1 MLLVKATGSTVQQYP
16 YSIGLLRKENPNTS
30 FPKQVSAEDMASF
43 NVYPV
48 TEVTPTVSDTQKL
61 VKVWT
66 PTLVGG
72 DWVLAH
78 EAVDLTSEDIAEAT
92 AVLAANMREERNK
105 RLAGVTTSKADN
117 EAAFTASELA
127 KVAAAAREKRDG
139 LLAAT
144 DFYALS
150 DVSMSEAMTTYRSDL
165 RAVPAQSEFPT
176 TISWP
181 TAP

>member
-1 MLLVKATGSTVQQYP
+1 MLLLKANGSTVEQYP

-48 TEVTPTVSDTQKL
+48 TEVTPAVADTQKL
-61 VKVWT
+61 VKIWT
-66 PTLVGG
+66 PTLVDGA
-72 DWVLAH
+72 WVLAH
-78 EAVDLTSEDIAEAT
+78 EAVDLTSDDIAEAT
-92 AVLAANMREERNK
+92 AVLAANAR
-105 RLAGVTTSKADN
+105 VT
-117 EAAFTASELA
+117 
-127 KVAAAAREKRDG
+127 RDG

-150 DVSMSEAMTTYRSDL
+150 DVVMTSEMTTYRSDL

-176 TISWP
+176 TITWP

>member
-1 MLLVKATGSTVQQYP
+1 MLLVKANGSTVEQYP
-16 YSIGLLRKENPNTS
+16 YSLGMLRKENPNTS
-30 FPKQVSAEDMASF
+30 FPKQPSVSDMELF

-48 TEVTPTVSDTQKL
+48 TETFPTVGDGQHL

-66 PTLVGG
+66 PTLVDG

-78 EAVDLTSEDIAEAT
+78 EAVDLTSDDIAEAT
-92 AVLAANMREERNK
+92 AVLAANAR
-105 RLAGVTTSKADN
+105 VT
-117 EAAFTASELA
+117 
-127 KVAAAAREKRDG
+127 RDK

-150 DVSMSEAMTTYRSDL
+150 DVVMTSDMTTYRSDL
-165 RAVPAQSEFPT
+165 RDISDQENFPSAIT
-176 TISWP
+176 WP

>member
-1 MLLVKATGSTVQQYP
+1 MLLLKANGSTVQQYP
-16 YSIGLLRKENPNTS
+16 YSLGMLRKENPNTS

-48 TEVTPTVSDTQKL
+48 TEVTPTVADTQKL

-72 DWVLAH
+72 EWVLAH
-78 EAVDLTSEDIAEAT
+78 EAVDLTSDDIAEAT
-92 AVLAANMREERNK
+92 AVLAANAREERD
-105 RLAGVTTSKADN
+105 A
-117 EAAFTASELA
+117 
-127 KVAAAAREKRDG
+127 